1 MGKGKWYVC
10 IGPAQGEVQGPR
22 DELNWKWLGLQ
33 RVEVGHFRAQKGR
46 RTGLGGAPE
55 SILKLVLEYYKHASA
70 LA

>member
-1 MGKGKWYVC
+1 M
-10 IGPAQGEVQGPR
+10 
-22 DELNWKWLGLQ
+22 
-33 RVEVGHFRAQKGR
+33 GHFRAQKGR